1 MKNKFIILSLG
12 LVVILLSACHLTK
25 KSTDYYGVET
35 TSDKKFVYVI
45 DISGSMEN
53 KAETDLQGQLVG
65 AATNQTANMVGNMVG
80 GPVGNILKKQTKD
93 QLTKLGKIKKELIPS
108 IRGLSE
114 DSYFTIIV
122 FENRVKMWRKTLIP
136 ATGANK
142 NLAAAYLTNLESGGA
157 TNVSDAL
164 EKAFDLA
171 GAGARNADTPLE
183 VEVIFLLSDGAPT
196 AGKTKSTNGII
207 HQTAQWNS
215 AKRIKL
221 HTIGLGDDCDKVF
234 MAKLADENNGQFID
248 R

>member
-1 MKNKFIILSLG
+1 MKNKLLILSLG
-12 LVVILLSACHLTK
+12 LLAILISSCHLIK

-35 TSDKKFVYVI
+35 TTNKKFVYVI

-53 KAETDLQGQLVG
+53 KAETDLQGQIVG
-65 AATNQTANMVGNMVG
+65 AATNQTANAVGNMVG
-80 GPVGNILKKQTKD
+80 GPLGNILKKQTKD

-108 IRGLSE
+108 IKGLSE

-122 FENRVKMWRKTLIP
+122 FENKVKMWRKKLVP

-157 TNVSDAL
+157 TNISDAL

-171 GAGARNADTPLE
+171 GAGARDERTALE
-183 VEVIFLLSDGAPT
+183 VEVIFLLSDGSPT
-196 AGKTKSTNGII
+196 AGKTRNTNGIVS
-207 HQTAQWNS
+207 QTAQWNS
-215 AKRIKL
+215 ARRITI
-221 HTIGLGDDCDKVF
+221 HTIGLGDDCDKAF